1 MIDDISVPPFG
12 RFEEWPTKGK
22 STGLW
27 EALVDSCGAGMLVL
41 TLLDLIRLA
50 VGTPLVISGRFWFKT

>member
-1 MIDDISVPPFG
+1 MIDNISVPPFG

-41 TLLDLIRLA
+41 TLLDLLRLA
-50 VGTPLVISGRFWFKT
+50 VGTPLVIPGRFWFKT